1 MKFCNQDISKTFTVR
16 SLKLGQ
22 LIVDNERVDYLVK
35 IQKKSIFYVL
45 RVIAYANFD
54 IENSVTDPGPLMLGC
69 LKVGKPKYVR
79 VQRSGIDTIKST
91 PDPAYQ
97 WEGNKLTVRHRKQGP
112 RGQPF
117 PSR

>member
-22 LIVDNERVDYLVK
+22 LIVDNERVDTLVK
-35 IQKKSIFYVL
+35 IKKKEYFFYVL

-69 LKVGKPKYVR
+69 L
-79 VQRSGIDTIKST
+79 
-91 PDPAYQ
+91 
-97 WEGNKLTVRHRKQGP
+97 
-112 RGQPF
+112 
-117 PSR
+117 